1 MNNDNDL
8 KIKTKNETSENQE
21 KKSQNITF
29 GTKEKARLPHLL
41 LTTSPFILICSNT
54 ISFRESGHVM

>member
-29 GTKEKARLPHLL
+29 GTKEKA
-41 LTTSPFILICSNT
+41 
-54 ISFRESGHVM
+54 